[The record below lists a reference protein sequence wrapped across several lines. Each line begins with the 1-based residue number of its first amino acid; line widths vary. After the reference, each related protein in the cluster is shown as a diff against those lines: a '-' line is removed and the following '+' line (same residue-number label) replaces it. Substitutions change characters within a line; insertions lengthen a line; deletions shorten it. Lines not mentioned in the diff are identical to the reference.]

1 MNSDKPRIPAEWRAR
16 FARLRQQAGTASP
29 PLGKEAISLRVDADV
44 LAWFRRQGPRYQT
57 RMNAVLRAHVQRA
70 LASGAALLLLA
81 AAPVTAQSDAALVGL
96 WGIDTVFGPG
106 IRGPIVITGTGPTT
120 WVAKI
125 AGSEVPSQWTGHGWS
140 FSFPDS
146 SRLDVGVPVLGRPLA
161 GFWIQPRGNLGW
173 HATPVPVTLVWSPQ
187 PVLHGNVEPLDDR
200 MSMYLDIAPG
210 DSGTLRAI
218 FRNPQRGWTGG
229 SRWFRAVEAGQNLD
243 LIDPGTGKTRFQ
255 QPYDAAKRTITID
268 FGSPFTLV
276 PLLPAQASRY
286 LPVPPGT
293 PPYSYRMPVAKQD
306 GWTVTSAAS
315 AGMSDSM
322 LAALV
327 RRIVAV
333 DVNDPTAP
341 LIHSVLVARK
351 GKLILEEYFFG
362 FTADE
367 THDLRSAS
375 KTFTGLMAGIAIDQ
389 GEFTIDTPV
398 YSALASAGA
407 NDDPRRAK
415 MTVGHLLSHTSG
427 LACDDND
434 EGSPGNEERLWTGVI
449 PDWYGYTL
457 SLPMA
462 NDPGRTYAYCTA
474 GINLAGAMVAKTS
487 GMSLLDYFYQKVSLP
502 MQMGVWHMS
511 LMPDGSAFAGGG
523 LYLRP
528 RDFLKLGQM
537 YLNGGTWNGTRVVSR
552 KWVER
557 STMPRAT
564 VPDSSHD
571 GYTWHL
577 HTLTLDGRRYREY
590 DASGNGGQ
598 LVIVLPELDIVVA
611 FTAGNYNRYPIWRT
625 FRDELVPQYV
635 IGALKSRS

>member
-1 MNSDKPRIPAEWRAR
+1 MS
-16 FARLRQQAGTASP
+16 LASP
-29 PLGKEAISLRVDADV
+29 RVACCAIALLSL
-44 LAWFRRQGPRYQT
+44 
-57 RMNAVLRAHVQRA
+57 
-70 LASGAALLLLA
+70 AALPLA
-81 AAPVTAQSDAALVGL
+81 AQSTGPESALIGL
-96 WGIDTVFGPG
+96 WGIDTVFGPK
-106 IRGPIVITGTGPTT
+106 IKGPITLTGTGPTT

-125 AGSEVPSQWTGHGWS
+125 AGLEVPSQWTGHGWTFA
-140 FSFPDS
+140 FSDS
-146 SRLDVGVPVLGRPLA
+146 SRLDVGVPVTGRPLV
-161 GFWIQPRGNLGW
+161 GFWIQPRGALGW

-187 PVLHGNVEPLDDR
+187 PVLHGIVEPLDDHI
-200 MSMYLDIAPG
+200 SIYLDIQQG
-210 DSGTLRAI
+210 DSGTLRGT
-218 FRNPQRGWTGG
+218 FRNPQMGWTGG
-229 SRWFRAVEAGQNLD
+229 ISSFRVVEAGENLD
-243 LIDPGTGKTRFQ
+243 LIDPKTGKTRLQ
-255 QPYDAAKRTITID
+255 QQYDAAKRTITMD
-268 FGSPFTLV
+268 FGSPFNLV
-276 PLLPAQASRY
+276 PITPAQATRY

-293 PPYSYRMPVAKQD
+293 PPYTYRQPVAKQD
-306 GWTVTSAAS
+306 GWKVGSAS
-315 AGMSDSM
+315 SVGLSDSM

-333 DVNDPTAP
+333 DVIDRTAP

-389 GEFTIDTPV
+389 GAFTIDTPV
-398 YSALASAGA
+398 YPVLDSAKASS
-407 NDDPRRAK
+407 DPRRAK
-415 MTVGHLLSHTSG
+415 MTVGNLLSHTSG

-434 EGSPGNEERLWTGVI
+434 DASPGNEERMYNGQFG
-449 PDWYGYTL
+449 DWYAFAL
-457 SLPMA
+457 DLPML
-462 NDPGRTYAYCTA
+462 NEPGSTYAYCTA
-474 GINLAGAMVAKTS
+474 GINLAGGIVAKTT
-487 GMSLLDYFYQKVSLP
+487 GISLLDYFYQNVSLP
-502 MQMGVWHMS
+502 MQMGLWHMN
-511 LMPDGSAFAGGG
+511 LMSDGNAFAGGG

-552 KWVER
+552 KWVTQ
-557 STMPRAT
+557 STMPHST

-571 GYTWHL
+571 GYAWHL
-577 HTLTLDGRRYREY
+577 HTLAHDGKPYREY

-635 IGALKSRS
+635 IGALREKP